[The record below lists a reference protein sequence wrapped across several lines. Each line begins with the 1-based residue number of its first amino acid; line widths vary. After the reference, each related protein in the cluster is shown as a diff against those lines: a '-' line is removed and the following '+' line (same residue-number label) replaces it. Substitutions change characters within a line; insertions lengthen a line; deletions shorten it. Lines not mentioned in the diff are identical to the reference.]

1 MFFKSQVNNFAIA
14 APDQRTVNV
23 LLDMI
28 DDNLTIPMKHEGLL
42 DMYNGIDVLQTRHYI
57 KISCTSHLKKIC
69 KKYLLSWMQ
78 NYTCMDDQ
86 PTPLS
91 TDPAWMKKFSAA
103 TGDLDPKV
111 QAKLAKL
118 IDISYR
124 SGVGELIWVM
134 TTSHPDMAHASVKL
148 SQANAYPHKH
158 HSTESRTL

>member
-1 MFFKSQVNNFAIA
+1 
-14 APDQRTVNV
+14 
-23 LLDMI
+23 
-28 DDNLTIPMKHEGLL
+28 
-42 DMYNGIDVLQTRHYI
+42 
-57 KISCTSHLKKIC
+57 
-69 KKYLLSWMQ
+69 MQ

-158 HSTESRTL
+158 HFHGVTHALKYFYSTKDDGLYFWQTAPRDDFPDGPHPKINSNKQDFLIDN